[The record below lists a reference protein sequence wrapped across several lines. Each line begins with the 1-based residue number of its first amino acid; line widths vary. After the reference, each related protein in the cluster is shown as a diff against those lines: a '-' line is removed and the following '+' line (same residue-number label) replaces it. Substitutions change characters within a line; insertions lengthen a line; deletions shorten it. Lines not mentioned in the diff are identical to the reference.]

1 MQKREINYMSQVVTF
16 SEEILYLQTGK
27 PIKENIPLMT
37 LAPYTPEFVGCGKI
51 NNATKFDQSKN

>member
-1 MQKREINYMSQVVTF
+1 MSQVVTF
-16 SEEILYLQTGK
+16 SEKILYLQTGK
-27 PIKENIPLMT
+27 PIKVNIPLMT